1 MHWMHTSVRPISIPP
16 MCTSRL
22 AYNFCRMARRLLAP
36 RTRATPPYRK
46 TFTLK
51 LTSLLLSMAL
61 PLLNGALLS
70 LNNLRKVLLPQP

>member
-16 MCTSRL
+16 TCTSRL

-51 LTSLLLSMAL
+51 LTSLRLFMDLLL
-61 PLLNGALLS
+61 HNGAHLS
-70 LNNLRKVLLPQP
+70 LSNLHKVLLPQP